1 MDKKRKTS
9 YFSLL
14 LVLSV
19 VLLGSCHHRSEEDEM
34 AIKILRTA
42 TETMEMENNT
52 ICARFSALYEI
63 APDRNSKNRDLVQST
78 MSLLANFKK
87 KTLVGKSN
95 ISYIK
100 MKYKETM
107 DSLSKMICP
116 IASNNIFL
124 SMMDSTFAYF
134 EDDKELFLLK
144 TQFDINKAIYLIN
157 SKRLYGGEKPTKFQY
172 WETENKSMI
181 PLNPNYKAGEDFSIL
196 FFKPYIG
203 VETMKVKID
212 SIVFNNKRKISYQL
226 FQPVNI
232 LDFDSTLKKGSY
244 AIKGNIVYDKYGH
257 YGVKAM
263 NFNFNIH

>member
-1 MDKKRKTS
+1 MKIKRKTS
-9 YFSLL
+9 YFPLL

-34 AIKILRTA
+34 AIKMLRTA
-42 TETMEMENNT
+42 TETMEKENNS
-52 ICARFSALYEI
+52 ICARFSVLYEI
-63 APDRNSKNRDLVQST
+63 NPSRNKKYLDYRMSP
-78 MSLLANFKK
+78 MSLLANFKNN
-87 KTLVGKSN
+87 TIIGKPSL
-95 ISYIK
+95 SYVK

-107 DSLSKMICP
+107 DSLSKIMCP
-116 IASNNIFL
+116 VASNNIFL
-124 SMMDSTFAYF
+124 SMMDSTFTYF
-134 EDDKELFLLK
+134 EDDMELFLLK

-157 SKRLYGGEKPTKFQY
+157 SNRFYGGEKPTTFQY

-196 FFKPYIG
+196 FLKPYIG

-212 SIVFNNKRKISYQL
+212 SIVYNNKRKISYLL

-244 AIKGNIVYDKYGH
+244 TIKGNTVYDKYGF
-257 YGVKAM
+257 YGVNAM
-263 NFNFNIH
+263 NYNFNIH

>member
-1 MDKKRKTS
+1 MVKKRKLA

-19 VLLGSCHHRSEEDEM
+19 VLFGSCHYRSEEDDM
-34 AIKILRTA
+34 AIKMLRTA
-42 TETMEMENNT
+42 TETMERENNT
-52 ICARFSALYEI
+52 ICARFSVLSEI
-63 APDRNSKNRDLVQST
+63 DPARNSKKRDLAQST

-87 KTLVGKSN
+87 KTLVGKSS

-116 IASNNIFL
+116 VASNNIFL
-124 SMMDSTFAYF
+124 SMMDSTFTYF

-181 PLNPNYKAGEDFSIL
+181 PLNPIYQAGEDFSFL

-203 VETMKVKID
+203 VEKMKVKID
-212 SIVFNNKRKISYQL
+212 SIVYNNKRKISYQL

-232 LDFDSTLKKGSY
+232 LDFDSILKKGSY
-244 AIKGNIVYDKYGH
+244 TVNGNTVYGNDGFN
-257 YGVKAM
+257 GVNAM

>member
-1 MDKKRKTS
+1 MDKKRKS
-9 YFSLL
+9 AYFPLL

-19 VLLGSCHHRSEEDEM
+19 VFLGSCHQRSEEDEM
-34 AIKILRTA
+34 AVKMLRTA
-42 TETMEMENNT
+42 TETMEKENNR
-52 ICARFSALYEI
+52 ICVQFTVLSEI
-63 APDRNSKNRDLVQST
+63 DPSRNSKNRDLAQST

-87 KTLVGKSN
+87 KTLTGKFSLSN
-95 ISYIK
+95 IK
-100 MKYKETM
+100 MKYQETM
-107 DSLSKMICP
+107 DSLSKMMCP
-116 IASNNIFL
+116 VASTNIFL

-172 WETENKSMI
+172 WETENKSMM

-196 FFKPYIG
+196 FLKPYIG
-203 VETMKVKID
+203 VEKMKVKID

-226 FQPVNI
+226 FQPVHI

-244 AIKGNIVYDKYGH
+244 TLKGNTVYDKDGFF
-257 YGVKAM
+257 GVKAM
-263 NFNFNIH
+263 NYNFNIH